1 MLEVFVNFICAF
13 ILAIIGFYFIRKIRK
28 SNEKM
33 TLQKMMIFALN
44 GITISIVRSSKVSFY
59 SSIID
64 FIINTITYKIIFKQS
79 TEESIIETGI
89 LSLFVISSDALYAL
103 IVVHFFHF
111 IEFKHDYLIYIL
123 INILIAL
130 TPNIILTIKP
140 VSTKANELLK
150 ALIKKDLKMNGL
162 FIFLIMLAISG
173 LVYNIIKNY
182 NFNIRFIGNMTII
195 GALVFIGILFSNSKD
210 GYNKLSDQYD
220 VLLQNVQTFEEWIER
235 EQFTR
240 HEYKNQLAVLYAMSS
255 EKEVKNKIEEII
267 NQNLNIKN
275 EVVNNLKDLPKGGLK
290 GLLYYKT
297 IIAEKNKLKVTVDIS
312 IKPKGIL
319 SKLSKEKINTI
330 SKIIGIY
337 YDNAIEAA
345 KESRKKTL
353 LFEIY
358 ELKDKVNIVISNT
371 FKKSSLIDNH
381 FEKGISSK
389 GSGHGNGLYYASRI
403 LKANNWLEQKQE
415 IIDNYYVE
423 TIRVKKDTSKK

>member
-13 ILAIIGFYFIRKIRK
+13 MLALLGFLIIRNYSIYNTK
-28 SNEKM
+28 
-33 TLQKMMIFALN
+33 
-44 GITISIVRSSKVSFY
+44 ITIKTIIIFIINSLLIVTIHYINYNAFSSLLN
-59 SSIID
+59 
-64 FIINTITYKIIFKQS
+64 FIINTITYKIVFNDSI
-79 TEESIIETGI
+79 EESFIKTGLLTILLLVSDIISLIIQINFTTLNDIQNNVFIYLISNILVIVIAKILIFIKPIRTLFKKCYKI
-89 LSLFVISSDALYAL
+89 LSS
-103 IVVHFFHF
+103 
-111 IEFKHDYLIYIL
+111 
-123 INILIAL
+123 
-130 TPNIILTIKP
+130 
-140 VSTKANELLK
+140 
-150 ALIKKDLKMNGL
+150 KDLKLNATFIILVIIGASAVLYNL
-162 FIFLIMLAISG
+162 FL
-173 LVYNIIKNY
+173 NY
-182 NFNIRFIGNMTII
+182 KFNIRFISDIVIIVSLIII
-195 GALVFIGILFSNSKD
+195 GIIFTNNRD
-210 GYNKLSDQYD
+210 TYNKLSSQYD
-220 VLLQNVQTFEEWIER
+220 ILLQNVQTFEEWIER

-423 TIRVKKDTSKK
+423 TISIRKNTSNK